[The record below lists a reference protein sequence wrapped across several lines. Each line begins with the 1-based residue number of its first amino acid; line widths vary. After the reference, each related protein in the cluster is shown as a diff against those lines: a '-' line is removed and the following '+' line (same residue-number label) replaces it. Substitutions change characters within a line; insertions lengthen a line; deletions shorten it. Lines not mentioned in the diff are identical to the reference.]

1 MEGYFVLYDMNDNI
15 ICYIENFEELRK
27 YLPNYRVRDIRRRFL
42 NNSFI
47 KIIFNNT
54 MFKIYKFN

>member
-1 MEGYFVLYDMNDNI
+1 MEDYFVLYDMNDNI
-15 ICYIENFEELRK
+15 VCYIENFEELRK

-47 KIIFNNT
+47 KIVFDNT
-54 MFKIYKFN
+54 MFKIYKFS